1 MGSSTGNAGRVSL
14 PENAPLTSVEIEILE
29 FERSWW
35 AGDTPK
41 HEGIVDRFS
50 LTSAEYYQQLNM
62 LIDRDVALEHDPMLV
77 RRLRRMRDRRRQE
90 RFEEI
95 ADGSGS

>member
-1 MGSSTGNAGRVSL
+1 MGSSTGNADGVSL
-14 PENAPLTSVEIEILE
+14 SNVDVEILE

-41 HEGIVDRFS
+41 HEGIVDRFG
-50 LTSAEYYQQLNM
+50 LTSAEYYQHLNA
-62 LIDRDVALEHDPMLV
+62 LIDRDEALEHDQMLV

-90 RFEEI
+90 RFDEI